1 MRRPNEDL
9 DDLINKAN
17 DNQYGLSASIW
28 SQNISKVN
36 MLIPQIKAGTV
47 WVNCHSV
54 FDTNLP
60 FGGYKMSG
68 MGKEHGRNA
77 IELFT
82 EEKAVCI
89 AY

>member
-1 MRRPNEDL
+1 MTYDDM
-9 DDLINKAN
+9 DDLVSKAN
-17 DNQYGLSASIW
+17 DNQYGLGASIW

-36 MLIPQIKAGTV
+36 MLIPRIKAGTV

-54 FDTNLP
+54 FDANLP
-60 FGGYKMSG
+60 FGGRKLSG
-68 MGKEHGRNA
+68 MGKEHGRSA

>member
-1 MRRPNEDL
+1 L
-9 DDLINKAN
+9 
-17 DNQYGLSASIW
+17 
-28 SQNISKVN
+28 
-36 MLIPQIKAGTV
+36 
-47 WVNCHSV
+47 
-54 FDTNLP
+54 
-60 FGGYKMSG
+60 SG

>member
-1 MRRPNEDL
+1 MNVPILRYFGYPIAKCIGSAAAIGFFISL
-9 DDLINKAN
+9 FGAIGFLISGF
-17 DNQYGLSASIW
+17 Y
-28 SQNISKVN
+28 
-36 MLIPQIKAGTV
+36 
-47 WVNCHSV
+47 
-54 FDTNLP
+54 FDANLP

>member
-1 MRRPNEDL
+1 
-9 DDLINKAN
+9 
-17 DNQYGLSASIW
+17 
-28 SQNISKVN
+28 
-36 MLIPQIKAGTV
+36 MLIPRIKAGTV

-54 FDTNLP
+54 FDANLP
-60 FGGYKMSG
+60 FGGRKLSG
-68 MGKEHGRNA
+68 MGKEHGRNV